1 MIKLFERHEDE
12 KYIIIKILFIKITF
26 KKKMPKSDIDAIVWW
41 IPFKSLR
48 NAVRNLLINRINHID
63 NRINHIDNRINHIE
77 IDDLL
82 TYMKN
87 TNNININYL
96 FSLKKELVELKGNQ
110 GKNKKAIYT
119 CITNRYDNLFVH
131 TYINNDWDYIC
142 FTDDKYLIDAKVYG
156 NWIIK
161 PLYNYGING
170 NLDNTRINRWHKL
183 HPHVILED
191 YDYSLYVDAN
201 IDIKTSYIF
210 ECVDKVRGKNIDL
223 SIPPHFEK
231 DCIYDE
237 ADTVIKVKLD
247 NEDIV
252 RKQIKLFREEGFPEH
267 YGLTENSIIYRN
279 HNNNR
284 IISIMEE
291 WWHFVENYS
300 KRDQLSLFYI
310 LWKNNMQMEYLTDIA
325 IKLDIKNFDFFPH
338 RKYRNLN
345 LEELYKKG
353 V

>member
-1 MIKLFERHEDE
+1 MIKLFQKSETD
-12 KYIIIKILFIKITF
+12 KYIIIKILFVKITI
-26 KKKMPKSDIDAIVWW
+26 KKKPRKNKPQKSDIDTIVWW

-48 NAVRNLLINRINHID
+48 NAIRNLLI

-96 FSLKKELVELKGNQ
+96 FSLKKELAELKENQ
-110 GKNKKAIYT
+110 RKSKKAIYT

-142 FTDDKYLIDAKVYG
+142 FTDDKYLIDAKMYG

-223 SIPPHFEK
+223 SIPPHFER

-237 ADTVIKVKLD
+237 AKVIIQDKID

-252 RKQIKLFREEGFPEH
+252 RKQIKLFRKEGFPEH
-267 YGLTENSIIYRN
+267 YGLAENSIIYRN

-291 WWHFVENYS
+291 WWYFVENYS
-300 KRDQLSLFYI
+300 KRDQLSLSYV
-310 LWKNNMQMEYLTDIA
+310 LWKNNIPLNYLTEFNIR
-325 IKLDIKNFDFFPH
+325 LDIKNFEALHHNKSIISAED
-338 RKYRNLN
+338 
-345 LEELYKKG
+345 LYKKWNLG
-353 V
+353 L